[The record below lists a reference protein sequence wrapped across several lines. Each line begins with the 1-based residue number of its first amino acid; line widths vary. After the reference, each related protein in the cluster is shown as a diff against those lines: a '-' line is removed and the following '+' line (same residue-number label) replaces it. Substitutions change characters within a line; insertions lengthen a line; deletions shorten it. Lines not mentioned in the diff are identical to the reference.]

1 MHVGLIEGTFGK
13 TGKFKVRFDRPVFP
27 KGQRPEGYTLALHY
41 HPGWQAALR
50 RCLVV
55 LHWCPSFFIINSM
68 RLRLHV
74 HLHMDA
80 QMQKICIYDLFHL
93 PKYNCFVQMGDFG
106 DTHTYKHAPIHTHK
120 TLTHAHARTRAH
132 TQTHHK

>member
-1 MHVGLIEGTFGK
+1 
-13 TGKFKVRFDRPVFP
+13 
-27 KGQRPEGYTLALHY
+27 
-41 HPGWQAALR
+41 
-50 RCLVV
+50 
-55 LHWCPSFFIINSM
+55 M

-106 DTHTYKHAPIHTHK
+106 DTHTYKHAPIHTH
-120 TLTHAHARTRAH
+120 TRHSRTHMHARARTHRH
-132 TQTHHK
+132 TTSEEYAQM